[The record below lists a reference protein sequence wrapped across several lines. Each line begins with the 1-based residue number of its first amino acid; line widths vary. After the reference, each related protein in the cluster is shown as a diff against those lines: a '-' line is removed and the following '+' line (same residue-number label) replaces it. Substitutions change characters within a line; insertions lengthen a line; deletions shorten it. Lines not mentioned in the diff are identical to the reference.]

1 MVENEFIPGLEGIK
15 PCHKGCIATIGS
27 FDGVHKGHQQLL
39 RQVLQRAASLGLPSV
54 VIVFEPQPYEYFSK
68 EKAPARLMRLREK
81 VLALHEL
88 GITRVLCL
96 KFNAYLRNLTANA
109 FVDEVL
115 VGRLGVKH
123 LEIGDD
129 FRFGCDRQG
138 DFNLLKSQGLEHG
151 FSVSSAPTYEVN
163 GARVSSTRIRQLL
176 ERDELNQVPQLLDKR
191 FEIVGRVVYGKQLG
205 RTIGVPTANVGLG
218 RFRSPV
224 KGVFT
229 VRLCLECQKH
239 KWWDGVANVGVRP
252 TVTGGAKPMLEV
264 HLFDFNQALYG
275 EFVRVAFYKKIRN
288 EQAFAN
294 LAALKAQIDKDIA
307 QAKSYFD
314 RL

>member
-1 MVENEFIPGLEGIK
+1 
-15 PCHKGCIATIGS
+15 
-27 FDGVHKGHQQLL
+27 
-39 RQVLQRAASLGLPSV
+39 

-123 LEIGDD
+123 LE
-129 FRFGCDRQG
+129 
-138 DFNLLKSQGLEHG
+138 
-151 FSVSSAPTYEVN
+151 
-163 GARVSSTRIRQLL
+163 
-176 ERDELNQVPQLLDKR
+176 R

-307 QAKSYFD
+307 QAKSY
-314 RL
+314 